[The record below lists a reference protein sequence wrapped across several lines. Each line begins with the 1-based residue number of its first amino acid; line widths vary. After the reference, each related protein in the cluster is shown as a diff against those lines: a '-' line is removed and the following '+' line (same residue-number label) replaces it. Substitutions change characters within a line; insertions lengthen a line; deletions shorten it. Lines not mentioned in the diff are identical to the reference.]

1 MDSGTGDRTFC
12 THATP
17 RLALGWPGLY
27 ISPTPETNRPNDQET
42 NVASAAVCSLIERVY
57 VRRRPPEP
65 LRCLPASLPRFASP
79 CWSNPHTLGLMGQGR
94 TARGHGNRVHSR
106 DSPNKE
112 PSGPCFAGTV
122 VRCSNPEATTNSA
135 PRAGIAA
142 CPANSTRRQGQQPN
156 ITYLRMGKAKPQLP
170 WQQLSG
176 VRHSLAD
183 GTWLV
188 CTVKADRME
197 FEIESQI
204 EDGTRK
210 LP

>member
-1 MDSGTGDRTFC
+1 MDSGTGDLTFC

-17 RLALGWPGLY
+17 RLTLGWPGLY

-57 VRRRPPEP
+57 VRRRSLEP

-79 CWSNPHTLGLMGQGR
+79 CWSNPHTLGLMGLGR

-142 CPANSTRRQGQQPN
+142 CPANSARATAKHHVWAKRNRNCPLATTERGPALARRRDLAG
-156 ITYLRMGKAKPQLP
+156 L
-170 WQQLSG
+170 
-176 VRHSLAD
+176 HSK
-183 GTWLV
+183 G
-188 CTVKADRME
+188 R
-197 FEIESQI
+197 
-204 EDGTRK
+204 
-210 LP
+210 